1 MKKVAAKKNDAV
13 DAVLDRLREENSYA
27 LLADGF
33 ENALVG
39 ICYRAGQPPLAA
51 YDIEACLGILVMN
64 GMGQEEAEEYFHY
77 NTLGSW
83 LGENTPVFMS
93 FPKRLK

>member
-1 MKKVAAKKNDAV
+1 MKKVGAKKNDAV
-13 DAVLDRLREENSYA
+13 DDVLDRLRAENPYA

-39 ICYRAGQPPLAA
+39 ICYRAGQLPLAA
-51 YDIEACLGILVMN
+51 YDIEACMGILVMN
-64 GMGQEEAEEYFHY
+64 GMGHEEAEEYFHY

-83 LGENTPVFMS
+83 MGEGTPVFLTI
-93 FPKRLK
+93 PKRLK